1 MQATKETVQKR
12 PHTALWVILCV
23 VLLCAAGAALYF
35 CRWAEKPL
43 TLAEGYVAAEG
54 LTADITDGEGAVL
67 SQPVRGT
74 KVTYVV
80 EDEDKDHPGLV
91 RLVLGEDSF
100 GYLAREHLVTDPKD
114 VVAAKTVYVRTAV
127 NLLDEAGAV
136 PGRLVQKG
144 EALTVTG
151 WQDMDASGAV
161 GRWQV
166 EGGYIR
172 AEYVTM
178 DEPSAKAQYDQEVYQ
193 LHAERGDS
201 WGGGDAAGLDYFP
214 REKASFE
221 GHPMPGEVKA
231 LYLNNESIAQAA
243 EYVEVADSCG
253 INAFVVDIMDGGAI
267 AYPSEVMKQYSPSA
281 YESAYNTLE
290 VYQTGIK
297 TLKDAGY
304 YVIGRITAF
313 NDPHLAEDHPECVIA
328 DQAGEPLQIGGMYWP
343 SVYSRFVW
351 QYKVE
356 LGLEAARLM
365 GFDEIQF
372 DYMRFPDGTW
382 AFEEGTIDY
391 RNENGESKAQ
401 AVQRFLMYA
410 CDRLHDAGV
419 YVSADVFGECAEAYV
434 TAYGQYWPAI
444 SNVVDVI
451 SGMPY
456 PDHFAQNGTYRP
468 WEHPYETLLDWAK
481 NAVKRQTE
489 TPSPAIVRTWIQA
502 YDAIRPPYNTYGA
515 EEVSGQIQ
523 ALLENGL
530 DGGIMA
536 WNAMCSIPK
545 LETLK
550 PAFDAL
556 P

>member
-12 PHTALWVILCV
+12 PHTALWIILCV
-23 VLLCAAGAALYF
+23 VLLCAVGAALYF

-114 VVAAKTVYVRTAV
+114 VVATKIIYVRTAV

-166 EGGYIR
+166 DGGYIR

-178 DEPSAKAQYDQEVYQ
+178 DEPSAKAQYDQMAYQ
-193 LHAERGDS
+193 LHADRGDS

-221 GHPMPGEVKA
+221 GHPIPGEVKA

-297 TLKDAGY
+297 TLKNAGY

-351 QYKVE
+351 QGGAGAGGGPTH
-356 LGLEAARLM
+356 GL
-365 GFDEIQF
+365 
-372 DYMRFPDGTW
+372 
-382 AFEEGTIDY
+382 
-391 RNENGESKAQ
+391 
-401 AVQRFLMYA
+401 
-410 CDRLHDAGV
+410 
-419 YVSADVFGECAEAYV
+419 
-434 TAYGQYWPAI
+434 
-444 SNVVDVI
+444 
-451 SGMPY
+451 
-456 PDHFAQNGTYRP
+456 
-468 WEHPYETLLDWAK
+468 
-481 NAVKRQTE
+481 
-489 TPSPAIVRTWIQA
+489 
-502 YDAIRPPYNTYGA
+502 
-515 EEVSGQIQ
+515 
-523 ALLENGL
+523 
-530 DGGIMA
+530 
-536 WNAMCSIPK
+536 
-545 LETLK
+545 
-550 PAFDAL
+550 
-556 P
+556 

>member
-444 SNVVDVI
+444 SNVVDAI
-451 SGMPY
+451 SAMPY
-456 PDHFAQNGTYRP
+456 PDHYGSLRGLATVGAPLRDHVCLRP
-468 WEHPYETLLDWAK
+468 EGC
-481 NAVKRQTE
+481 
-489 TPSPAIVRTWIQA
+489 PATA
-502 YDAIRPPYNTYGA
+502 GDG
-515 EEVSGQIQ
+515 VSGCGTHVGAGLQRHPG
-523 ALLENGL
+523 ALQHLRA
-530 DGGIMA
+530 GGGRGPDQGSAGHRQHRWVSHMERSLSA
-536 WNAMCSIPK
+536 GEIPGVSSGI
-545 LETLK
+545 
-550 PAFDAL
+550 
-556 P
+556 

>member
-12 PHTALWVILCV
+12 PHTALWIILCV

-43 TLAEGYVAAEG
+43 TLAEGYVAAGG

-91 RLVLGEDSF
+91 RLVLGEDNF

-114 VVAAKTVYVRTAV
+114 VVATKIIYVRTAV

-297 TLKDAGY
+297 TLKNAGY
-304 YVIGRITAF
+304 YVIGRIITSA
-313 NDPHLAEDHPECVIA
+313 IA
-328 DQAGEPLQIGGMYWP
+328 LPIASGR
-343 SVYSRFVW
+343 SASRRSGRSFSESPMAIV
-351 QYKVE
+351 
-356 LGLEAARLM
+356 ALM
-365 GFDEIQF
+365 GMFRQRHSACSPLPFSAPMALIS
-372 DYMRFPDGTW
+372 PPALSHGTTQ
-382 AFEEGTIDY
+382 ARTSCTRARY
-391 RNENGESKAQ
+391 LARSVESTK
-401 AVQRFLMYA
+401 
-410 CDRLHDAGV
+410 
-419 YVSADVFGECAEAYV
+419 
-434 TAYGQYWPAI
+434 
-444 SNVVDVI
+444 
-451 SGMPY
+451 
-456 PDHFAQNGTYRP
+456 
-468 WEHPYETLLDWAK
+468 
-481 NAVKRQTE
+481 
-489 TPSPAIVRTWIQA
+489 
-502 YDAIRPPYNTYGA
+502 
-515 EEVSGQIQ
+515 
-523 ALLENGL
+523 
-530 DGGIMA
+530 
-536 WNAMCSIPK
+536 
-545 LETLK
+545 
-550 PAFDAL
+550 
-556 P
+556 

>member
-12 PHTALWVILCV
+12 PHTALWIILCV

-54 LTADITDGEGAVL
+54 LTADITDGEGTVL

-100 GYLAREHLVTDPKD
+100 GYLPREQLVTDPKE
-114 VVAAKTVYVRTAV
+114 VVATKTIYVRTAV

-214 REKASFE
+214 REKAVFQ

-372 DYMRFPDGTW
+372 DYIRFPDG
-382 AFEEGTIDY
+382 AYKYEKAGTIDY
-391 RNENGESKAQ
+391 RNTYGESKAQ
-401 AVQRFLMYA
+401 AVQRFLLYA
-410 CDRLHDAGV
+410 AERLHKAG
-419 YVSADVFGECAEAYV
+419 YYISGDVFGECANAYV
-434 TAYGQYWPAI
+434 TACGQYWPAI
-444 SNVVDVI
+444 SSVVDAI

-456 PDHFAQNGTYRP
+456 PDHYSAQGDYKP
-468 WEHPYETLLDWAK
+468 WEHPYTTVYNFGESAMARQSETA
-481 NAVKRQTE
+481 
-489 TPSPAIVRTWIQA
+489 SPAAVRTWIQC
-502 YDAIRPPYNTYGA
+502 YNAIREPYNHYGA
-515 EEVSGQIQ
+515 AELGDEVR
-523 ALLENGL
+523 ALRDAGCTGGFMTWNGAS
-530 DGGIMA
+530 DIDKYA
-536 WNAMCSIPK
+536 EVIS
-545 LETLK
+545 
-550 PAFDAL
+550 AL
-556 P
+556 S

>member
-12 PHTALWVILCV
+12 PHTALWIILCV

-43 TLAEGYVAAEG
+43 TLAEGYVAAGG

-91 RLVLGEDSF
+91 RLVLGEDNF

-114 VVAAKTVYVRTAV
+114 VVATKIIYVRTAV

-281 YESAYNTLE
+281 YEHQDPEECRVLRHRTHHGLQRPPSGGGSPG
-290 VYQTGIK
+290 VRHRRSG
-297 TLKDAGY
+297 
-304 YVIGRITAF
+304 GRAF
-313 NDPHLAEDHPECVIA
+313 ADRRDVLAQCV
-328 DQAGEPLQIGGMYWP
+328 QP
-343 SVYSRFVW
+343 VRV
-351 QYKVE
+351 
-356 LGLEAARLM
+356 
-365 GFDEIQF
+365 
-372 DYMRFPDGTW
+372 
-382 AFEEGTIDY
+382 
-391 RNENGESKAQ
+391 
-401 AVQRFLMYA
+401 AVQGG
-410 CDRLHDAGV
+410 AG
-419 YVSADVFGECAEAYV
+419 AGGGP
-434 TAYGQYWPAI
+434 T
-444 SNVVDVI
+444 
-451 SGMPY
+451 
-456 PDHFAQNGTYRP
+456 H
-468 WEHPYETLLDWAK
+468 
-481 NAVKRQTE
+481 
-489 TPSPAIVRTWIQA
+489 
-502 YDAIRPPYNTYGA
+502 
-515 EEVSGQIQ
+515 
-523 ALLENGL
+523 GL
-530 DGGIMA
+530 
-536 WNAMCSIPK
+536 
-545 LETLK
+545 
-550 PAFDAL
+550 
-556 P
+556 

>member
-1 MQATKETVQKR
+1 MKR
-12 PHTALWVILCV
+12 GP
-23 VLLCAAGAALYF
+23 
-35 CRWAEKPL
+35 CR
-43 TLAEGYVAAEG
+43 G
-54 LTADITDGEGAVL
+54 
-67 SQPVRGT
+67 
-74 KVTYVV
+74 
-80 EDEDKDHPGLV
+80 
-91 RLVLGEDSF
+91 
-100 GYLAREHLVTDPKD
+100 
-114 VVAAKTVYVRTAV
+114 
-127 NLLDEAGAV
+127 
-136 PGRLVQKG
+136 
-144 EALTVTG
+144 G

-178 DEPSAKAQYDQEVYQ
+178 EEPSAKAQYDQEVYQ

-231 LYLNNESIAQAA
+231 LYLNSESVAQAA

-419 YVSADVFGECAEAYV
+419 YVSGLPSAM
-434 TAYGQYWPAI
+434 W
-444 SNVVDVI
+444 
-451 SGMPY
+451 
-456 PDHFAQNGTYRP
+456 
-468 WEHPYETLLDWAK
+468 W
-481 NAVKRQTE
+481 
-489 TPSPAIVRTWIQA
+489 TPSAPCP
-502 YDAIRPPYNTYGA
+502 IRITTGPPGTGYRGSTPTRPCMPSARRLPSDSWRRRLRLRYARGCRPTTP
-515 EEVSGQIQ
+515 SGSPTTPT
-523 ALLENGL
+523 ARRR
-530 DGGIMA
+530 
-536 WNAMCSIPK
+536 
-545 LETLK
+545 
-550 PAFDAL
+550 
-556 P
+556 

>member
-12 PHTALWVILCV
+12 PHTALWIILCV
-23 VLLCAAGAALYF
+23 VLLCAVGAALYF

-100 GYLAREHLVTDPKD
+100 GYLAREQLVTDPKD
-114 VVAAKTVYVRTAV
+114 VVATKIIYVRTAV

-214 REKASFE
+214 REKAVFQ

-382 AFEEGTIDY
+382 AFEEGAIDY

-410 CDRLHDAGV
+410 CDRLHDAGGV
-419 YVSADVFGECAEAYV
+419 CLRRCVRGVRRGLRHRLRPVLACHQQCGGRHQRHALSGSLRGLRGLVAVGAPLRDHVCLRPEGGPA
-434 TAYGQYWPAI
+434 TAG
-444 SNVVDVI
+444 DGI
-451 SGMPY
+451 SGCGTHVGAGLQRHPGALQHLRPGGGRG
-456 PDHFAQNGTYRP
+456 PDQGSAGH
-468 WEHPYETLLDWAK
+468 
-481 NAVKRQTE
+481 RQH
-489 TPSPAIVRTWIQA
+489 RW
-502 YDAIRPPYNTYGA
+502 
-515 EEVSGQIQ
+515 VSHMERSLSAGEI
-523 ALLENGL
+523 LGV
-530 DGGIMA
+530 GSGI
-536 WNAMCSIPK
+536 
-545 LETLK
+545 
-550 PAFDAL
+550 
-556 P
+556 

>member
-114 VVAAKTVYVRTAV
+114 VVATKTVYVRTAV

-221 GHPMPGEVKA
+221 VHPMPGEVKA
-231 LYLNNESIAQAA
+231 LYLNSESVAQAA
-243 EYVEVADSCG
+243 EYVEVAGSCG

-281 YESAYNTLE
+281 YESGSTRWSWGWKRPDSWALTRSSSTICASPTAHGPSRRGPL
-290 VYQTGIK
+290 TTATK
-297 TLKDAGY
+297 T
-304 YVIGRITAF
+304 
-313 NDPHLAEDHPECVIA
+313 
-328 DQAGEPLQIGGMYWP
+328 
-343 SVYSRFVW
+343 
-351 QYKVE
+351 
-356 LGLEAARLM
+356 AR
-365 GFDEIQF
+365 
-372 DYMRFPDGTW
+372 
-382 AFEEGTIDY
+382 A
-391 RNENGESKAQ
+391 
-401 AVQRFLMYA
+401 
-410 CDRLHDAGV
+410 
-419 YVSADVFGECAEAYV
+419 
-434 TAYGQYWPAI
+434 
-444 SNVVDVI
+444 
-451 SGMPY
+451 
-456 PDHFAQNGTYRP
+456 RP
-468 WEHPYETLLDWAK
+468 
-481 NAVKRQTE
+481 KRCRD
-489 TPSPAIVRTWIQA
+489 S
-502 YDAIRPPYNTYGA
+502 
-515 EEVSGQIQ
+515 
-523 ALLENGL
+523 
-530 DGGIMA
+530 
-536 WNAMCSIPK
+536 
-545 LETLK
+545 
-550 PAFDAL
+550 
-556 P
+556 

>member
-54 LTADITDGEGAVL
+54 LTADITDGEGAIL

-100 GYLAREHLVTDPKD
+100 GYLAREQLVTDPKD
-114 VVAAKTVYVRTAV
+114 VVATKTIYVRTAV

-178 DEPSAKAQYDQEVYQ
+178 DEPRAKAQYDQAAYQ

-214 REKASFE
+214 REKASFQ
-221 GHPMPGEVKA
+221 GHPMPAEVKA

-313 NDPHLAEDHPECVIA
+313 NDPIWRRITRSASSPIRRASLCRS
-328 DQAGEPLQIGGMYWP
+328 AGCTGPVCTAGSCGSTRWSWGWRRPDSWALTRSSSTICASPTAHGPSRRGPLTTAT
-343 SVYSRFVW
+343 
-351 QYKVE
+351 KT
-356 LGLEAARLM
+356 AR
-365 GFDEIQF
+365 
-372 DYMRFPDGTW
+372 
-382 AFEEGTIDY
+382 A
-391 RNENGESKAQ
+391 
-401 AVQRFLMYA
+401 
-410 CDRLHDAGV
+410 
-419 YVSADVFGECAEAYV
+419 
-434 TAYGQYWPAI
+434 
-444 SNVVDVI
+444 
-451 SGMPY
+451 
-456 PDHFAQNGTYRP
+456 RP
-468 WEHPYETLLDWAK
+468 
-481 NAVKRQTE
+481 KR
-489 TPSPAIVRTWIQA
+489 
-502 YDAIRPPYNTYGA
+502 
-515 EEVSGQIQ
+515 
-523 ALLENGL
+523 
-530 DGGIMA
+530 
-536 WNAMCSIPK
+536 CS
-545 LETLK
+545 
-550 PAFDAL
+550 DS
-556 P
+556 

>member
-114 VVAAKTVYVRTAV
+114 VVATKTVYVRTAV

-201 WGGGDAAGLDYFP
+201 WGGGDAAWLDYFP

-221 GHPMPGEVKA
+221 GQPMPGEVKA

-297 TLKDAGY
+297 TLKNAGH

-444 SNVVDVI
+444 SNVVDAI
-451 SGMPY
+451 SAMPY
-456 PDHFAQNGTYRP
+456 PDHYGASGDWLP
-468 WEHPYETLLDWAK
+468 WEHPYETMYAFGQK
-481 NAVKRQTE
+481 AAQRQLE
-489 TPSPAIVRTWIQA
+489 TASPAAVRTWVQA
-502 YDAIRPPYNTYGA
+502 YNAIREPYNTYGP
-515 EEVSGQIQ
+515 EEVGAQIK
-523 ALLENGL
+523 ALRDTGNTGGYLTWNGASPL
-530 DGGIMA
+530 GKYRA
-536 WNAMCSIPK
+536 LA
-545 LETLK
+545 
-550 PAFDAL
+550 PAFD
-556 P
+556 

>member
-23 VLLCAAGAALYF
+23 VLLCAVGAALYF

-100 GYLAREHLVTDPKD
+100 GYLAREQLVTDPKD
-114 VVAAKTVYVRTAV
+114 VVATKIIYVRTAV

-297 TLKDAGY
+297 ALKNAGY

-328 DQAGEPLQIGGMYWP
+328 DQAGDPMQIGGMYWP

-356 LGLEAARLM
+356 LGLEAARLI

-382 AFEEGTIDY
+382 AFEEGAIDY

-410 CDRLHDAGV
+410 CDRLHDAEV

-444 SNVVDVI
+444 SNVVDAI
-451 SGMPY
+451 SAMPY
-456 PDHFAQNGTYRP
+456 PDHYGASGDWLP
-468 WEHPYETLLDWAK
+468 WEHPYETMYAFGQK
-481 NAVKRQTE
+481 AAQRQLE
-489 TPSPAIVRTWIQA
+489 TASPAAVRTWVQA
-502 YDAIRPPYNTYGA
+502 YNAIREPYNTYGP
-515 EEVSGQIQ
+515 EEVGAQIK
-523 ALLENGL
+523 ALRDTGNTGGYLTWNGASPL
-530 DGGIMA
+530 GKYWA
-536 WNAMCSIPK
+536 LA
-545 LETLK
+545 
-550 PAFDAL
+550 PAFD
-556 P
+556 

>member
-12 PHTALWVILCV
+12 PHTALWIILCV

-100 GYLAREHLVTDPKD
+100 GYLAREQLVTDPKD
-114 VVAAKTVYVRTAV
+114 VVATKIIYVRTAV
-127 NLLDEAGAV
+127 NLLDEAGAM

-178 DEPSAKAQYDQEVYQ
+178 DEPSAKAQYDQTAYQ

-221 GHPMPGEVKA
+221 GRSMPGEVKA

-267 AYPSEVMKQYSPSA
+267 AYPSEVMKQYSPLRLRECLQHA
-281 YESAYNTLE
+281 G
-290 VYQTGIK
+290 GISDGHQDPEECRV
-297 TLKDAGY
+297 LRHRAHHGLQRPPSGGGSPG
-304 YVIGRITAF
+304 VRHRRSGGRAF
-313 NDPHLAEDHPECVIA
+313 ADRRDVLAQCV
-328 DQAGEPLQIGGMYWP
+328 QP
-343 SVYSRFVW
+343 VCV
-351 QYKVE
+351 
-356 LGLEAARLM
+356 
-365 GFDEIQF
+365 
-372 DYMRFPDGTW
+372 
-382 AFEEGTIDY
+382 
-391 RNENGESKAQ
+391 
-401 AVQRFLMYA
+401 AVQGGTG
-410 CDRLHDAGV
+410 AG
-419 YVSADVFGECAEAYV
+419 GGP
-434 TAYGQYWPAI
+434 T
-444 SNVVDVI
+444 
-451 SGMPY
+451 
-456 PDHFAQNGTYRP
+456 H
-468 WEHPYETLLDWAK
+468 
-481 NAVKRQTE
+481 
-489 TPSPAIVRTWIQA
+489 
-502 YDAIRPPYNTYGA
+502 
-515 EEVSGQIQ
+515 
-523 ALLENGL
+523 GL
-530 DGGIMA
+530 
-536 WNAMCSIPK
+536 
-545 LETLK
+545 
-550 PAFDAL
+550 
-556 P
+556 

>member
-12 PHTALWVILCV
+12 PHTALWIILCV

-100 GYLAREHLVTDPKD
+100 GYLAREQLVTDPKD
-114 VVAAKTVYVRTAV
+114 VVATKIIYVRTAV

-214 REKASFE
+214 REKAVFQ

-382 AFEEGTIDY
+382 AFEEGAIDY

-444 SNVVDVI
+444 SNVVDAI
-451 SGMPY
+451 SAMPY
-456 PDHFAQNGTYRP
+456 PDHYGASGDWLP
-468 WEHPYETLLDWAK
+468 WEHPYETMYAFGQK
-481 NAVKRQTE
+481 AAQRQLE
-489 TPSPAIVRTWIQA
+489 TASPAAVRT
-502 YDAIRPPYNTYGA
+502 
-515 EEVSGQIQ
+515 
-523 ALLENGL
+523 
-530 DGGIMA
+530 
-536 WNAMCSIPK
+536 
-545 LETLK
+545 
-550 PAFDAL
+550 
-556 P
+556 

>member
-12 PHTALWVILCV
+12 PHTALWISLCV

-100 GYLAREHLVTDPKD
+100 GYLAREQLVTDPKD
-114 VVAAKTVYVRTAV
+114 VVATKTVYVRTAV

-178 DEPSAKAQYDQEVYQ
+178 DEPSAKAQYDQEIYQ
-193 LHAERGDS
+193 LHADRGDS

-221 GHPMPGEVKA
+221 GHPMPDEVKA
-231 LYLNNESIAQAA
+231 LYLNSESVAKRRNMWRWRTPAVSTPLWWTSWTA
-243 EYVEVADSCG
+243 E
-253 INAFVVDIMDGGAI
+253 
-267 AYPSEVMKQYSPSA
+267 
-281 YESAYNTLE
+281 
-290 VYQTGIK
+290 
-297 TLKDAGY
+297 
-304 YVIGRITAF
+304 
-313 NDPHLAEDHPECVIA
+313 
-328 DQAGEPLQIGGMYWP
+328 
-343 SVYSRFVW
+343 
-351 QYKVE
+351 
-356 LGLEAARLM
+356 
-365 GFDEIQF
+365 
-372 DYMRFPDGTW
+372 
-382 AFEEGTIDY
+382 
-391 RNENGESKAQ
+391 
-401 AVQRFLMYA
+401 
-410 CDRLHDAGV
+410 
-419 YVSADVFGECAEAYV
+419 
-434 TAYGQYWPAI
+434 
-444 SNVVDVI
+444 
-451 SGMPY
+451 
-456 PDHFAQNGTYRP
+456 
-468 WEHPYETLLDWAK
+468 
-481 NAVKRQTE
+481 
-489 TPSPAIVRTWIQA
+489 PSP
-502 YDAIRPPYNTYGA
+502 
-515 EEVSGQIQ
+515 
-523 ALLENGL
+523 
-530 DGGIMA
+530 
-536 WNAMCSIPK
+536 IPRR
-545 LETLK
+545 
-550 PAFDAL
+550 
-556 P
+556 

>member
-12 PHTALWVILCV
+12 PHTALWIILCV
-23 VLLCAAGAALYF
+23 VLLCAVGAALYF

-100 GYLAREHLVTDPKD
+100 GYLAREQLVTDPKD
-114 VVAAKTVYVRTAV
+114 VVATKIIYVRTAV

-267 AYPSEVMKQYSPSA
+267 GYASPVMQKYSPSA
-281 YESAYNTLE
+281 YADAYNTLE
-290 VYQTGIK
+290 SYQAAVK
-297 TLKDAGY
+297 KLKDAGY

-313 NDPHLAEDHPECVIA
+313 NDPNLAADHPECVVA
-328 DQAGEPLQIGGMYWP
+328 DLSGRPLKIGGMYWP
-343 SVYSRFVW
+343 SVYSRQVW
-351 QYKVE
+351 QYKVD
-356 LGLEAARLM
+356 LALEAAETM
-365 GFDEIQF
+365 GFNEIQF
-372 DYMRFPDGTW
+372 DYVRFPDGTW
-382 AFEEGTIDY
+382 DYDEAGTIDY
-391 RNENGESKAQ
+391 HNDNDESKAQ
-401 AVQRFLMYA
+401 AVQRFLQYA
-410 CDRLHDAGV
+410 ADRLHGAGV
-419 YVSADVFGECAEAYV
+419 YVSADVFGECAEKYV
-434 TAYGQYWPAI
+434 TAYGQYWAAI
-444 SNVVDVI
+444 SGVVDAI
-451 SGMPY
+451 SAMPY
-456 PDHFAQNGTYRP
+456 PDHYSASGSWLP
-468 WEHPYETLLDWAK
+468 WEHPYETMKTFGEKA
-481 NAVKRQTE
+481 AARQQE
-489 TPSPAIVRTWIQA
+489 TPSPAAVRTWIQC
-502 YDAIRPPYNTYGA
+502 YNAIREPYNTYGPDEIA
-515 EEVSGQIQ
+515 AQIRALNDTGNTGGYMTWNAASSLDKYRYVSGV
-523 ALLENGL
+523 LN
-530 DGGIMA
+530 
-536 WNAMCSIPK
+536 
-545 LETLK
+545 
-550 PAFDAL
+550 
-556 P
+556 